1 MKSKSFRYLWLGQL
15 LANFGDVFY
24 IVGCISILYG
34 FTSSA
39 FYLALLPFLNT
50 IGRFISSLLSPILF
64 NKYRLKTLLV
74 GSQTVKTIFLFGL
87 SCFVSFQK
95 EQGIWLVLF
104 LIFLIAFFDGWA
116 LPATNAMLPR
126 LVKKEELVKANSFVA
141 VMNQTTQLSGWAL
154 GSMLVAFLT
163 GKNVIWLTFV
173 LFVFS
178 TFMMKGIIDNTPFQP
193 TENREKKSEAMKEGW
208 LIIWNKPLYRIIH
221 VQIMFEAIAGVVWVA
236 AILYVFVKEIFHVSE
251 AWWGYMNTIYFI
263 GLIVGGLFCTKASR
277 FIEGRLRLILIC
289 TSIGAAVV
297 TFLFGLNTYVW
308 LALLLVAL
316 SGIID
321 QMKDLSMTIYL
332 QKEATV
338 DELPKIYGAQQTII
352 SLFFGLSTLV
362 FGAIAEWNVQF
373 AFYLAGG
380 LLALSSVYLIFSRSR
395 LNKRYLDVS

>member
-39 FYLALLPFLNT
+39 FYLGLLPFLNT
-50 IGRFISSLLSPILF
+50 IDRFISSLLSPILF

-74 GSQTVKTIFLFGL
+74 GSQTGKTIFLFGL

-178 TFMMKGIIDNTPFQP
+178 TIMMKGIVDNTPFQP
-193 TENREKKSEAMKEGW
+193 AENREKKSEAMKEGW
-208 LIIWNKPLYRIIH
+208 LIIWNN
-221 VQIMFEAIAGVVWVA
+221 VVWVA

-263 GLIVGGLFCTKASR
+263 GLIVGGLFCTKVSP
-277 FIEGRLRLILIC
+277 FIEGRLQLILIC
-289 TSIGAAVV
+289 TSIGAAVI

-321 QMKDLSMTIYL
+321 QMKDLSMTVYI

-338 DELPKIYGAQQTII
+338 DELPKIYGVQQTII

-395 LNKRYLDVS
+395 LNKGYLDVS